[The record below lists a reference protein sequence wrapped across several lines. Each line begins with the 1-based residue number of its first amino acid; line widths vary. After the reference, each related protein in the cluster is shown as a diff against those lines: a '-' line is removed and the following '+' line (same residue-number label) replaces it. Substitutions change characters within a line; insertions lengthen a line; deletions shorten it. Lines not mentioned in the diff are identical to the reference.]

1 MAYRREQRVSSLPD
15 VLTSVM
21 GTWAPP
27 FFEGGTVDNC
37 PDLSI
42 DLGSGEFVAL
52 SAPYQQD
59 DQSQVGTL
67 KRTVISARKSQE
79 LARIR
84 SGGGLQLSRLQTS
97 SEPSAMFVA
106 HLNKA
111 RCRSR
116 AMLLESGSCLIS
128 LGGARSDFP
137 SHSWPVQLPLSFRD
151 RTVQCPEGCGW
162 KGPEGDLAS
171 HQLQCEDIVRISR
184 AVKAA
189 GGLACAQLGLALSWL
204 SGSTRSDLDMS
215 VEHPCGKTVSYNR
228 KQCLGCGAQ
237 LDVDNPGAAGQM
249 SFENISWPE
258 TPVEGQYTVYVELF
272 RGPKVPFQL
281 VVNSSNAPRLFSHTA
296 GFFDNGLRQVA
307 CSFHIGPKGVAFHPQ
322 GTSSGLFRR
331 AAHVSVLM
339 QRLKPSEAGRQ
350 AETWDCFTDSE
361 GWCRLGEPRMLRVGP
376 PKAPGFESCG
386 AVELDCRELPQE

>member
-1 MAYRREQRVSSLPD
+1 
-15 VLTSVM
+15 
-21 GTWAPP
+21 
-27 FFEGGTVDNC
+27 
-37 PDLSI
+37 
-42 DLGSGEFVAL
+42 
-52 SAPYQQD
+52 
-59 DQSQVGTL
+59 
-67 KRTVISARKSQE
+67 
-79 LARIR
+79 
-84 SGGGLQLSRLQTS
+84 
-97 SEPSAMFVA
+97 
-106 HLNKA
+106 
-111 RCRSR
+111 
-116 AMLLESGSCLIS
+116 
-128 LGGARSDFP
+128 
-137 SHSWPVQLPLSFRD
+137 
-151 RTVQCPEGCGW
+151 
-162 KGPEGDLAS
+162 
-171 HQLQCEDIVRISR
+171 
-184 AVKAA
+184 
-189 GGLACAQLGLALSWL
+189 
-204 SGSTRSDLDMS
+204 
-215 VEHPCGKTVSYNR
+215 
-228 KQCLGCGAQ
+228 
-237 LDVDNPGAAGQM
+237 M

-386 AVELDCRELPQE
+386 AVELDCRELPQEVRFPRRNSAQGLGRSDRVRPSSAKGRRDG